1 MCREGWFKRE
11 KFVSRLIKCLALL
24 TLMAAYIFGYFSNK
38 NDTHSKIEGKLPGKT
53 ITILKNHKD
62 VYLVS
67 DKTSKQPDGWL
78 ITSKQQGWG
87 GPMDVGIWIDQ
98 RGVIKKLLVI
108 DHRETPVFFNALIK
122 GNYFDQYRKKH
133 IQEKFITGQDIDAV
147 SGATISSRAIGEATR
162 KGAHRWGHEHFGY
175 SINKKPFSIKAGSN
189 EFIMI
194 VLYAVII
201 ISFLKRYRRV
211 RYFTLAFSTVFMGFY
226 LRSPISVS
234 AFGSLLMGYMPSISS
249 NVLWWILFI
258 GAILMALIMGKNL
271 YCYWAC
277 PFGGIQ
283 EFIHRLGGFNTKVD
297 HTINKIAGA
306 VVYFLFWL
314 SFMLMFLSTN
324 PAVGTF
330 EPFAVLFSFKG
341 YGIQWY
347 LVSIAIF
354 GSFFIPRFWCRFF
367 CPVGLALTSI
377 SKIKRKILKLI
388 KTDKRKGVLNEK
400 AILQ

>member
-1 MCREGWFKRE
+1 MCNADTCNKKPFL
-11 KFVSRLIKCLALL
+11 SRLIKYLALL
-24 TLMAAYIFGYFSNK
+24 SLIAAYIFGYFNNK
-38 NDTHSKIEGKLPGKT
+38 YDTHNKIEGNLPGKT
-53 ITILKNHKD
+53 ITILKNYPD
-62 VYLVS
+62 VYVVS
-67 DKTSKQPDGWL
+67 DKVNKGPEGWL

-87 GPMDVGIWIDQ
+87 GPMEVGTWIDLK
-98 RGVIKKLLVI
+98 GTIKKLIVI
-108 DHRETPVFFNALIK
+108 GHRETPVFFNALVK
-122 GNYFDQYRKKH
+122 GNYFEQYKKKH

-147 SGATISSRAIGEATR
+147 SGATISSRAVAEATK
-162 KGAHRWGHEHFGY
+162 KGAHKWGREHFGY
-175 SINKKPFSIKAGSN
+175 TFNKKPFSIKIGSN

-201 ISFLKRYRRV
+201 ISAVRRYRKM
-211 RYFTLAFSTVFMGFY
+211 RYITLAFSIVFMGFY
-226 LRSPISVS
+226 LRSPISIS
-234 AFGSLLMGYMPSISS
+234 AFGSLLMGYMPSVS
-249 NVLWWILFI
+249 NHILWWILFI

-283 EFIHRLGGFNTKVD
+283 EFIHRLGGFNTKVNQ
-297 HTINKIAGA
+297 TINRIAGR
-306 VVYFLFWL
+306 VVYILFWL

-324 PAVGTF
+324 PAIGTF

-341 YGIQWY
+341 YGVQWY

-377 SKIKRKILKLI
+377 SKIKKKILKFI
-388 KTDKRKGVLNEK
+388 KTNKRKGVLNEK